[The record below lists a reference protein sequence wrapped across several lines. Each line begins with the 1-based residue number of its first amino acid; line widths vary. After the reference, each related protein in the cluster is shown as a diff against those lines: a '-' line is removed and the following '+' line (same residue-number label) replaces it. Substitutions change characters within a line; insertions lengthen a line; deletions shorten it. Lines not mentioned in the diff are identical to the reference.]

1 MYVALVPELI
11 RYDLAAVPMIHDNT
25 SRASTACHYSPSL
38 VAEEQQLHGSKDT
51 LTLKGEKAL
60 LELLLGMVCH
70 HSILFHLVPTT
81 TLSWSIYA
89 PDFILLPG
97 SPCRLWTS
105 TSTAGSSRVRIL
117 ISRAI

>member
-1 MYVALVPELI
+1 MYVELI
-11 RYDLAAVPMIHDNT
+11 GYDLAAVPMIHDNT

-38 VAEEQQLHGSKDT
+38 VAEEQLHGSKDT

-70 HSILFHLVPTT
+70 HSILFHLIPTT

-89 PDFILLPG
+89 PDFILLLG

-105 TSTAGSSRVRIL
+105 TSTAGSSCLRIL